1 MRSVVNERNRDRYLP
16 LPLLRFKD
24 HGCGHAALETVRRS
38 DPTPVVGISVHYSW
52 KWRKTVSF
60 PLFVEFWGRLGKQG
74 KTSLTQVFA
83 RNGAHAPFI
92 RGLKSSFFGECPARP
107 FWRKNAKALFRP
119 TSLQVGPIQGKYP
132 AGNPAIDERY
142 SYNSKR
148 EE

>member
-1 MRSVVNERNRDRYLP
+1 MRSVVNERNTDRHLP

-38 DPTPVVGISVHYSW
+38 DPTPIVGISAHYSW

-60 PLFVEFWGRLGKQG
+60 PLLVEFWGRLE
-74 KTSLTQVFA
+74 
-83 RNGAHAPFI
+83 I
-92 RGLKSSFFGECPARP
+92 
-107 FWRKNAKALFRP
+107 
-119 TSLQVGPIQGKYP
+119 GPIQGRDP
-132 AGNPAIDERY
+132 AGNPAIDERH